1 MKNELIAIWKQLANQ
16 RKIQNYDVAA
26 YCIVKAIFAKSNEK
40 YEVAKALLLKS
51 FTPITNDNKLNNGHA
66 EWGGLEQAL
75 IWASRSKL
83 YIELDKDSQKIFASL
98 QNSLVREEWQDKTYA
113 YILVRQDLPKIQQV
127 VQAAHVAMVLGQQV
141 PKFEADAR
149 KQHFCI
155 LALDDNK
162 DLLKELARANR
173 KKLPIARFFESD
185 IGQYTA
191 LAYHPMRKSFA
202 QRKKLFESRKLLT
215 ID

>member
-51 FTPITNDNKLNNGHA
+51 FTPITNDNKLNNGQY
-66 EWGGLEQAL
+66 EFRNLVLAL
-75 IWASRSKL
+75 ISSFRSKL
-83 YIELDKDSQKIFASL
+83 YLELDEESQKIFASL

-113 YILVRQDLPKIQQV
+113 YILVRQDLPPIQQV

-141 PKFEADAR
+141 SKHKADAK
-149 KQHFCI
+149 KQHFCV
-155 LALDDNK
+155 LALENYQ
-162 DLLKELARANR
+162 DLLNEISKAKISKIPFAY
-173 KKLPIARFFESD
+173 FFESD
-185 IGQYTA
+185 IGQFTA
-191 LAYHPMRKSFA
+191 MAYHPMRKSYA
-202 QRKKLFESRKLLT
+202 QRKKLFTGKSLLT
-215 ID
+215 LT